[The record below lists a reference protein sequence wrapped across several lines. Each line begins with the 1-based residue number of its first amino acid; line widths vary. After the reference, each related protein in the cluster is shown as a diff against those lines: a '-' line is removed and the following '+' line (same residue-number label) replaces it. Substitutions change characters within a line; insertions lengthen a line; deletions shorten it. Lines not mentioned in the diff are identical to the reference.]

1 MVGYG
6 ITFSLVRGSTTT
18 GYEAM
23 QAPTLL
29 IVEDEERMR
38 RLFELVLKP
47 AGYQLL
53 LAHSGDEALHLIQD
67 HDALDMIITDL
78 QLGAVS
84 GMQVLEAARQQVPD
98 VPVLIVTGYGT
109 VKSAVEAMQ
118 KGAYDYISKP
128 VDNEELKIVIAR
140 ALQVRQLARDNRAL
154 RAGLQEQ
161 FGFDRMV
168 SVSKEI
174 ELVKR
179 LAKEVAATDATVLIT
194 GESGTGKDLLARAIH
209 LVSPRAHGPM
219 VAVNCAGIPEH
230 LLESELFGYEKGAF
244 TDAKKSKPGR
254 FQIADRGTLFL
265 DEIGE
270 LSLTAQAKL
279 LRVLEQ
285 HVVEPLGGVRSISV
299 DIRVIAATNQELPD
313 LIKSGRFRLDLYY
326 RLNVYQ
332 LRMPPLRERPEDIEP
347 ILTQFLNQ
355 ARRERGSRIKGI
367 APDTLAILK
376 SYAWPGNVRE
386 LHNVVEW
393 LTITCKQDT
402 ILPEHLPASLQA
414 SPPHHSGIQTDAPSL
429 LSLGLSVEEVEK
441 AMLQEAL
448 QKSGGNVSEASRL
461 LKMTRNTLRYRMAK
475 HNLSQPQG

>member
-1 MVGYG
+1 
-6 ITFSLVRGSTTT
+6 
-18 GYEAM
+18 M

-53 LAHSGDEALHLIQD
+53 LARSGDEALHLIQD
-67 HDALDMIITDL
+67 HDTLDMIITDL
-78 QLGAVS
+78 QLGTVS

-168 SVSKEI
+168 SVSKEM

-347 ILTQFLNQ
+347 ILTQFLHQ

-367 APDTLAILK
+367 APDALSMLK

-393 LTITCKQDT
+393 LTITCKQET
-402 ILPEHLPASLQA
+402 ILPEHLPASLHA
-414 SPPHHSGIQTDAPSL
+414 SSPQPSGAPADTPSL

-441 AMLQEAL
+441 AMLQEAM

-461 LKMTRNTLRYRMAK
+461 LKMTRNTLRYRLAK

>member
-1 MVGYG
+1 MH
-6 ITFSLVRGSTTT
+6 
-18 GYEAM
+18 
-23 QAPTLL
+23 APTLL
-29 IVEDEERMR
+29 IVDDEERMR

-47 AGYQLL
+47 VGYQLL
-53 LAHSGDEALHLIQD
+53 LAHSGDEAIRLLQE
-67 HDALDMIITDL
+67 HDSLDMVITDL
-78 QLGAVS
+78 QLGSLS
-84 GMQVLEAARQQVPD
+84 GMDVLDAARQQVPD

-140 ALQVRQLARDNRAL
+140 ALQVRQLARDNRTL
-154 RAGLQEQ
+154 RAGLHEQ
-161 FGFDRMV
+161 FGFDRIV
-168 SVSKEI
+168 SVSKEM

-179 LAKEVAATDATVLIT
+179 LAREVAQTDATVLIT

-219 VAVNCAGIPEH
+219 VALNCAGIPEH

-254 FQIADRGTLFL
+254 FQMADRGTLFL

-285 HVVEPLGGVRSISV
+285 HVVEPLGGVRSVPV
-299 DIRVIAATNQELPD
+299 DLRVIAATNQELPD
-313 LIKSGRFRLDLYY
+313 LIKTGRFRLDLYY

-347 ILTQFLNQ
+347 ILTQFLDQ
-355 ARRERGSRIKGI
+355 ARRERGSRIKSI
-367 APDTLAILK
+367 SPDALAILK
-376 SYAWPGNVRE
+376 QYPWPGNVRE

-393 LTITCKQDT
+393 LTITCKQDM
-402 ILPEHLPASLQA
+402 ILPEHLPASLNTSAPQPTA
-414 SPPHHSGIQTDAPSL
+414 TPAGTPSL

-448 QKSGGNVSEASRL
+448 HKSGGNVSEASRL
-461 LKMTRNTLRYRMAK
+461 LKITRNTLRYRMAK